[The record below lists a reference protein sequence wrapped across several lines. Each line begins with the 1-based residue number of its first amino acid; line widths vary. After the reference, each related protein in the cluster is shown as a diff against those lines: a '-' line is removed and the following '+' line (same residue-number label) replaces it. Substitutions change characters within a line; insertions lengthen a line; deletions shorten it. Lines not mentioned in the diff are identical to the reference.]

1 MSMEP
6 KKTVLIVEDEVNIVD
21 IVRFNLQREG
31 YATLEAYD
39 GEAGLALAREK
50 KPDLILLD
58 VMMPKMMGFDV
69 CRALRAEGDNV
80 PVIILTAREEEED
93 KILGLEIGADDYIT
107 KPFDPVEV
115 LARVRSQL
123 RRYTQLGAKK
133 EEEKP
138 NVYTVGPI
146 VLDEE
151 KKSVTVDGDEVALTP
166 IEFNI
171 LRLLMKNPG
180 RIYSSAQ
187 IYELVWKEDSL
198 GAETS
203 VSVHIRHL
211 RQKLEINPSEPR
223 YLKVVWGLGYKME
236 DKK

>member
-1 MSMEP
+1 MKERI
-6 KKTVLIVEDEVNIVD
+6 LIMEDETAIQSVLYELLTDAGYEVSLASD
-21 IVRFNLQREG
+21 GLEG
-31 YATLEAYD
+31 ISLFQSQSFS
-39 GEAGLALAREK
+39 
-50 KPDLILLD
+50 LILLD
-58 VMMPKMMGFDV
+58 IMMPKIDGYAV
-69 CRALRAEGDNV
+69 CEFIRKKSRI
-80 PVIILTAREEEED
+80 PIIMLTAMDEEEAQIRAFE
-93 KILGLEIGADDYIT
+93 LQVDDYIT
-107 KPFDPVEV
+107 KPFNPVEV

-123 RRYTQLGAKK
+123 RRYTQLGSKK

-211 RQKLEINPSEPR
+211 REKLEIDPSDPR
-223 YLKVVWGLGYKME
+223 YIKVVWGKGYKME
-236 DKK
+236 GRLT

>member
-1 MSMEP
+1 MEQ
-6 KKTVLIVEDEVNIVD
+6 KKTVLIVEDEKNIVD
-21 IVRFNLQREG
+21 IIRFNLHRTR
-31 YATLEAYD
+31 YNTLAAYP
-39 GEAGLALAREK
+39 GEAGLAMAREK
-50 KPDLILLD
+50 NPDLILLD